1 MPKVLNKRKNTP
13 KEYRPHKDA
22 VYVGRPTV
30 WGNPFNGKDRIKN
43 INDFRVYALKRLSK
57 DPKWLDPLKGKD
69 LVCWCAP
76 NDCHADV
83 ILELIE
89 NQ

>member
-43 INDFRVYALKRLSK
+43 INSK
-57 DPKWLDPLKGKD
+57 DSESDQLNLFG
-69 LVCWCAP
+69 
-76 NDCHADV
+76 
-83 ILELIE
+83 E
-89 NQ
+89 